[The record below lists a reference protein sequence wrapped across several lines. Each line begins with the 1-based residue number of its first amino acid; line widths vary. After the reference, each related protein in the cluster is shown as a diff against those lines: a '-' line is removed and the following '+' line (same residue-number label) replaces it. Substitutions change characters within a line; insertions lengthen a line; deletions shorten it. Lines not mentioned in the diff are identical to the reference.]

1 MRGTAYAGAAYMQ
14 LFKGREIREGG
25 DRREGMKLK
34 I

>member
-14 LFKGREIREGG
+14 LFKGREIKGKG
-25 DRREGMKLK
+25 NGREGMK